1 MRFITIVA
9 DTKPAVGTNVLMKM
23 IDFDKMTPGR
33 ALALFTAL
41 VSVLAIYVYRD
52 FLMFDKLFLFK
63 DIGSDTINAFYPRLV
78 HLADYLRSDGL
89 PRWSFN
95 QGMGQSIFPM
105 SLGNPFEWPLLALG
119 SHRLAYGIA
128 YMEVLKVILGGV
140 LFYLYLRLLSESAY
154 VCVIGGVLYAF
165 SGLMILGGTWY
176 NFSTQAVIF
185 ALMLYAF
192 EAYLQRGI
200 WWLLPLGIALI
211 AASFSFNLY
220 THAVFFLFYGV
231 VRYLDQY
238 GWRPRA
244 MAVFSLKVVGLA
256 LLGAGI
262 AAVFLFA
269 NMQEILQSQR
279 VSGEGS
285 LVGLLEAQPVFS
297 FADKGANVAAVMRA
311 FSSNMT
317 GVGSSFHGMKNY
329 LEDPMFYCGLITLLL
344 APQFFVFLD
353 RRRRILYGVMA
364 FVFILPVVLPYFRY
378 AFWLF
383 SGDYY
388 RILSIFIALVA
399 VLFAVKALGRI
410 LATGRLSV
418 WLLVVTLAVLLAAL
432 LYPYALSGQYEAMT
446 VDPLLKWLTA
456 GFLCLYTLLI
466 VGLARHETRSA
477 AAVMLLMA
485 VCVELVM
492 TASMTVN
499 DRPVITA
506 QEFHARVGY
515 NDYSVDAVDTLK
527 KNDKGF
533 YRIEKTYHSGVAI
546 HTSLNDAKVQNYW
559 GTSSYYSFNES
570 SYLDFLDG
578 VGMFNLKDDLL
589 GRRWISGLIGR
600 PFILSLASVKYVL
613 INNPDL
619 LNRALNFG
627 FRKVGRLGDV
637 FIVRNPSALPLGFTY
652 DTYMPRAEFM
662 RLTDAKKKD
671 IALLKAVV
679 LDAPQE
685 SAVKG
690 RYQRL
695 NASGLVDGYGIKD
708 YVADITARARQSLAI
723 DHFSQNEIAGTITL
737 DKERLLFFSIP
748 YDKGWHAEV
757 DGKPVELLRVNIGFM
772 GLTVAP
778 GEHTVT
784 LRYRQPYLWVGL
796 SVSLLALAIY
806 AGALIK
812 ARRKRSPHRPGFA

>member
-1 MRFITIVA
+1 MRFITIA
-9 DTKPAVGTNVLMKM
+9 ANTKPAVGTNVLMMKL
-23 IDFDKMTPGR
+23 DFENMTPGR
-33 ALALFTAL
+33 ALALFAAL
-41 VSVLAIYVYRD
+41 VTVLAIYVYRD

-63 DIGSDTINAFYPRLV
+63 DIGSDTINAFYPRLI
-78 HLADYLRSDGL
+78 HLANYLRSDGL

-95 QGMGQSIFPM
+95 QGMGQSIFPV
-105 SLGNPFEWPLLALG
+105 SLGNPFEWPLFVLG
-119 SHRLAYGIA
+119 ADRLAYGIA

-140 LFYLYLRLLSESAY
+140 LFYLYLRLLSESVY
-154 VCVIGGVLYAF
+154 VCVIGGLLYAF
-165 SGLMILGGTWY
+165 SGFMILGGTWY
-176 NFSTQAVIF
+176 NFSAQAVMF
-185 ALMLYAF
+185 ALLLYAF
-192 EAYLQRGI
+192 EAYLQRGT

-220 THAVFFLFYGV
+220 THAVFFLLYGAM
-231 VRYLDQY
+231 RYIDQY

-262 AAVFLFA
+262 GAVFLFA
-269 NMQEILQSQR
+269 NVQEILQSQR

-285 LVGLLEAQPVFS
+285 LVKLLKAEPVFS
-297 FADKGANVAAVMRA
+297 FASEGDNVAALMRA

-317 GVGSSFHGMKNY
+317 GVGSSYHGMNNY
-329 LEDPMFYCGLITLLL
+329 LEDPMLYCGLIALLL
-344 APQFFVFLD
+344 APQFFVFLE

-364 FVFILPVVLPYFRY
+364 FIFILPVVLPYFRF

-388 RILSIFIALVA
+388 RILSMFIALVA
-399 VLFAVKALGRI
+399 VLFALKALGRI
-410 LATGRLSV
+410 LATNRLDV
-418 WLLVVTLAVLLAAL
+418 WLLVATLAVLLAAL
-432 LYPYALSGQYEAMT
+432 LYPYELSGQYEAMT
-446 VDPLLKWLTA
+446 INPPLKWITA
-456 GFLCLYTLLI
+456 GFLCLYAVLI
-466 VGLARHETRSA
+466 VGLARHETRFT
-477 AAVMLLMA
+477 AAVMLLVT
-485 VCVELVM
+485 VCGELVM

-515 NDYSVDAVDTLK
+515 NDYSADAVDYLK

-546 HTSLNDAKVQNYW
+546 HTSLNDAMVQNYW

-578 VGMFNLKDDLL
+578 VGMFNWKDDRE
-589 GRRWISGLIGR
+589 GRRWIPGLIGR
-600 PFILSLASVKYVL
+600 PFLLPFASVKYVL
-613 INNPDL
+613 INNSDM
-619 LNRALNFG
+619 LNRAVNFG
-627 FRKVGRLGDV
+627 FRKIGQLGDV

-662 RLTDAKKKD
+662 RIADAKKKD

-679 LDAPQE
+679 LDTPQE
-685 SAVKG
+685 TAVKG

-695 NASGLVDGYGIKD
+695 NASGLVDYGMKD
-708 YVADITARARQSLAI
+708 YVADTTERARQSLVM

-737 DKERLLFFSIP
+737 DKDRLLFFSIP

-757 DGKPVELLRVNIGFM
+757 DGEPAELLRVNIGFM
-772 GLTVAP
+772 GLTLTS

-784 LRYRQPYLWVGL
+784 LRYQQPYFWLGL

-812 ARRKRSPHRPGFA
+812 ARRKRSPQRPIIA